1 MVKVFGL
8 GSLVV
13 AMLAAGCT
21 GQDTLATTALPR
33 PDTAPGRLLSFSGT
47 LQPQGIKSYSFGV
60 TTAGEVEV
68 TLLGAALVG
77 VEPAQSVTLG
87 LGIGTASAYGSCLLT
102 HSVNAQ
108 GGPRAQLTGTGQEGT
123 LCVSIFDV
131 GTLTG
136 PANFSLT
143 VATP

>member
-1 MVKVFGL
+1 MRVYGL
-8 GSLVV
+8 VSLVV
-13 AMLAAGCT
+13 ALLAAGCT
-21 GQDTLATTALPR
+21 GDNLATTALPR
-33 PDTAPGRLLSFSGT
+33 PDAAPGRLVSINGT
-47 LQPQGIKSYSFGV
+47 LQPQGVNSYAFDL

-77 VEPAQSVTLG
+77 GAPSQPLTVG
-87 LGIGTASAYGSCLLT
+87 LGIGTASAGGSCLLT

-108 GGPRAQLTGTGQEGT
+108 GGPRAQITGTGQEGR

-143 VATP
+143 VAIP

>member
-1 MVKVFGL
+1 VKVL
-8 GSLVV
+8 GFFSL
-13 AMLAAGCT
+13 AAALLAAGCT
-21 GQDTLATTALPR
+21 GDNLATTALPR
-33 PDTAPGRLLSFSGT
+33 PDTAPGRLVSINGT
-47 LQPQGIKSYSFGV
+47 LQPKGINSYAFDA

-77 VEPAQSVTLG
+77 VESTQPLTLG
-87 LGIGTASAYGSCLLT
+87 LGIGSVSSGGSCLLT

-108 GGPRAQLTGTGQEGT
+108 GGPRAQITGTAQEGR
-123 LCVSIFDV
+123 LCVSVFDV